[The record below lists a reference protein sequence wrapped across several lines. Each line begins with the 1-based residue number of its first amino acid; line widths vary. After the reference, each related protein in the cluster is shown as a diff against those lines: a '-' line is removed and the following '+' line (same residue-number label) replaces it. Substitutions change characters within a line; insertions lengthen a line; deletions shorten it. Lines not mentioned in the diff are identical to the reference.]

1 MGLPLKDMVQ
11 LTFLCKKDL
20 EKPVKSS
27 VLDIFLK
34 KKKPSPSI
42 STTEMKAAKAFTNEN
57 LRLGLSKGKALPTL
71 SMGGMGRGKS
81 YRR

>member
-1 MGLPLKDMVQ
+1 MVQ

-20 EKPVKSS
+20 EKPVKNS

-42 STTEMKAAKAFTNEN
+42 SLTEMEAAKAFTKEN
-57 LRLGLSKGKALPTL
+57 LRLGLSKEKAQPTL
-71 SMGGMGRGKS
+71 SMGGPGGGKS